1 MSIADD
7 GQVLGYRAVGIF
19 AAAEYLMINDGR
31 EILPALYGEEI
42 ASSLDDG
49 YLRFQIIDPAGDVV
63 MQTADWRTLVKKM
76 EEIKDLANRYKD
88 TIAHTTMTEELNGLF
103 NLKPLDAS
111 MRPGHFDTVAVH
123 SHTEPVFSEME
134 EPGDADDGS
143 AYWIAIG
150 KFDGAL
156 SQLSDE
162 YFGIMAFRDPDPYPD
177 LDDLPETGWTAVIDI
192 FAAGGGRSGVSWPKD
207 AAKSASECLSLFK
220 YGLLD
225 LEDTRTRSCIL
236 VPVDRQTYE
245 SAFFDD
251 RGGLSELIGSDYR
264 AFQDVID
271 KRIEDEGAIIYK
283 LEGTRLGRTRGL
295 KERGEA
301 ATLLVRSGPFARNQG
316 QIKDNREE
324 GR

>member
-1 MSIADD
+1 VYS
-7 GQVLGYRAVGIF
+7 
-19 AAAEYLMINDGR
+19 
-31 EILPALYGEEI
+31 EEI

-49 YLRFQIIDPAGDVV
+49 YLRFQIIDPGGDVV
-63 MQTADWRTLVKKM
+63 MQTADWQALVKKM
-76 EEIKDLANRYKD
+76 EEIKDFANRHKD
-88 TIAHTTMTEELNGLF
+88 TIARATTTEDVNGLF

-111 MRPGHFDTVAVH
+111 IRPGHFDAAAAR
-123 SHTEPVFSEME
+123 SHTKPAFPETG
-134 EPGDADDGS
+134 EPGDASDDS
-143 AYWIAIG
+143 AYWVVIG

-156 SQLSDE
+156 SRLTDE

-177 LDDLPETGWTAVIDI
+177 FDDVPETGWTAVIDI
-192 FAAGGGRSGVSWPKD
+192 FAAGGGKSGVSWPKD

-225 LEDTRTRSCIL
+225 LEDTHTRSCIL

-316 QIKDNREE
+316 QMRDIREE